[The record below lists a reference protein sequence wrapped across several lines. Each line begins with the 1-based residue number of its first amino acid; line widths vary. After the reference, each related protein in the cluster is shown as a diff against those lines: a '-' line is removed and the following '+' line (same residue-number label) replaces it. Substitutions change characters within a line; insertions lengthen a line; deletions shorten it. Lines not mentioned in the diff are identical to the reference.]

1 MRALVQARAYRIMSP
16 AQRLRPAARA
26 SWHGVVRAL
35 ALLGAVLLP
44 GCAQIEEK
52 RIAELLHE
60 KGFGTRAQ
68 GVATLE
74 NYVAGGDLVQF
85 LLDPIAQLQPGAE
98 MLALLST
105 VQPVG
110 IDGTIVVP
118 YVGSMRV
125 LGMTEAALGAMVTD
139 LLQRNYQFPIKVQA
153 RVVANIGKGFYTFG
167 EVGRRGRNFFPH
179 ADLTLF
185 EAMTLIGWTPLANLG
200 RIRLIRPDAENPLIV
215 EVNLREM
222 ILTGIMRYNLRLQ
235 ENDIIYVPP
244 TFFGALTRFVEK
256 LLQPLSVA
264 VRAMFGLTT
273 LEYTYDVLTGN
284 SPLLNNRFYF

>member
-1 MRALVQARAYRIMSP
+1 MSP
-16 AQRLRPAARA
+16 AQRPRITARA
-26 SWHGVVRAL
+26 RWRAAASAL
-35 ALLGAVLLP
+35 AVVLFA

-85 LLDPIAQLQPGAE
+85 LLDPIAAMQPGAE

-153 RVVANIGKGFYTFG
+153 RVVVNGGKGFYTFG
-167 EVGRRGRNFFPH
+167 EVGRRGRWIYPKP
-179 ADLTLF
+179 DLTLF
-185 EAMTLIGWTPLANLG
+185 EAMTMIGWTPLANLG
-200 RIRLIRPDAENPLIV
+200 RVRLIRPDAENPLIV

-256 LLQPLSVA
+256 LLQPLRV
-264 VRAMFGLTT
+264 VVQAMLGFTT

-284 SPLLNNRFYF
+284 SPLLNSRFYF